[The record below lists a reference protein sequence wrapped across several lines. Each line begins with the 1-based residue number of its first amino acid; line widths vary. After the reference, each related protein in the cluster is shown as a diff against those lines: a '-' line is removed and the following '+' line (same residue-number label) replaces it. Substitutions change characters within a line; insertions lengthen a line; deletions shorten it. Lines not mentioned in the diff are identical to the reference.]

1 MSPGAEVGFAA
12 MSAGNYLF
20 LPPSQALR
28 WFKVLA
34 VFRFAAAQGQE
45 PGFELP
51 PGRLPLRITPA
62 GEPLIILVI
71 DDQPLLCEAVGEYL
85 AMQGYEVKTAESGAE
100 AMRLLEQGLRP
111 DLLLCD
117 IVLPDID
124 GFGFFREAQ
133 LVIPRVRVLFM
144 SGHPRENLQREIGGA
159 DFLEK
164 PFRLDVL
171 ARRVRSLLLDRDM
184 RPH

>member
-1 MSPGAEVGFAA
+1 

-34 VFRFAAAQGQE
+34 VFRFAASQGLH

-51 PGRLPLRITPA
+51 PDRLPLRISPA
-62 GEPLIILVI
+62 GESLIILIV
-71 DDQPLLCEAVGEYL
+71 DDQSLLCEAVGEYL
-85 AMQGYEVKTAESGAE
+85 TMQGYEVKAAESGAE
-100 AMRLLEQGLRP
+100 GMSLLEEGLRP

-117 IVLPDID
+117 VVLPDID

-133 LVIPRVRVLFM
+133 ILIPDLRVLFM
-144 SGHPRENLQREIGGA
+144 SGHPRENLLREIGSS

-171 ARRVRSLLLDRDM
+171 ARRIRGLLLDRDM
-184 RPH
+184 RPQ